1 MDLVELRIPE
11 NVNVSDLV
19 ELKVRFKKVRRKR
32 KQEQTEKRGCT
43 EPKSTLV
50 DEEDDVD
57 DDEVDDFV
65 ELDEDNQSHESDE
78 YAEDDEEA
86 DDEQY
91 ETEFPLFLYL
101 EYIYFTLIYK
111 IFMSDLCDSSE
122 RIFSSEPSVLQLRA
136 PIKIFRDLHGQFG
149 DLMRLLDEYGS
160 PSTARET
167 LHKRSFIHLEQS
179 FTHTCLVNMSC

>member
-1 MDLVELRIPE
+1 MDLVELGIPE

-32 KQEQTEKRGCT
+32 KQEQIEKRGCT

-65 ELDEDNQSHESDE
+65 EPDEDNQSHESDE
-78 YAEDDEEA
+78 YAEDDEKT
-86 DDEQY
+86 DDE
-91 ETEFPLFLYL
+91 
-101 EYIYFTLIYK
+101 YIMFK
-111 IFMSDLCDSSE
+111 
-122 RIFSSEPSVLQLRA
+122 A

-160 PSTARET
+160 PSTAGET
-167 LHKRSFIHLEQS
+167 LHISTVS
-179 FTHTCLVNMSC
+179 S